1 MAGTC
6 ALPISRDYAVPIR
19 RARGSDTGKRLC
31 GLVVRLCGITAG
43 KGSASDSPSTCD
55 NRYAA
60 EGVDIVRISPPEK
73 PQGYSALGKPEPHLV
88 RDSDNGDKAP
98 AVVTVVT
105 VTEGESEYEWGQLGI
120 PDTRTRLPLGSLPKQ
135 LADFVRA
142 ASESLQVP
150 TDLVFLLMLGVM
162 AAATRGRIMVQP
174 KPHDPGHVEPCALYV
189 AAFMDQGERKTPT
202 LSLVS
207 KPLREA
213 EADLIRESRLK
224 VRQSEETF
232 TRLTD
237 QVKQARGKCVK
248 DPGNVELQAEYDEAQ
263 NSLHNYVPVIAPQ
276 LIGGDITPERIPTVM
291 SEQGGSFALI
301 SDEGG
306 TLKNL
311 AGRYSEGG
319 ANLDAVNQGFSGGAI
334 KVDRQGRERV
344 VIEHAHL
351 VIVLAVQPDVARE
364 IKGNTEM
371 KDRGLLDRFL
381 VTQPQ
386 SLVGERK
393 FRTDPVPA
401 HIADQWNYS
410 IKALVSESTKLLSE
424 GEYRTLTATPDSCS
438 LYEKWWN
445 NTEPRLGAEG
455 DLSQHKGW
463 VSKFEGILPRI
474 AALFAV
480 IENAKAT
487 QVEVG
492 HMEAA
497 LSLWEYSLGQV
508 QFVFGYPVTGSRAKV
523 LAAIKDF
530 GQREFTVREIHRK
543 VKGEAERVKTD
554 LAHLQ
559 GAGYVRHLPMQGTRK
574 DRWEAHPELNK

>member
-1 MAGTC
+1 M
-6 ALPISRDYAVPIR
+6 
-19 RARGSDTGKRLC
+19 RL
-31 GLVVRLCGITAG
+31 A
-43 KGSASDSPSTCD
+43 
-55 NRYAA
+55 
-60 EGVDIVRISPPEK
+60 PPEK
-73 PQGYSALGKPEPHLV
+73 PQGYSEIGRSELITV
-88 RDSDNGDKAP
+88 SDSDNGDKAP
-98 AVVTVVT
+98 AVVTGTETQALGEGDEARSVVT
-105 VTEGESEYEWGQLGI
+105 FGTVTKGESKYEWGELGVS
-120 PDTRTRLPLGSLPKQ
+120 DTRVPLSLNKLPKH
-135 LADFVRA
+135 LAAFVCA

-150 TDLVFLLMLGVM
+150 IDLVFLLMLGTM
-162 AAATRGRIMVQP
+162 AAATRGRIQVQP
-174 KPHDPGHVEPCALYV
+174 KSHDPGHVEPCALYV
-189 AAFMDQGERKTPT
+189 AAFMDPGERKTPT
-202 LSLVS
+202 LNLVT

-213 EADLIRESRLK
+213 ETDLIRESRLS
-224 VRQSEETF
+224 VRQSEETL
-232 TRLTD
+232 TRLAD
-237 QVKQARGKCVK
+237 QVKLARGKCVK
-248 DPGNVELQAEYDEAQ
+248 GPDNVELQAEYDEAQ
-263 NSLHNYVPVIAPQ
+263 NALHNYVPVITPH
-276 LIGGDITPERIPTVM
+276 LIGGDITPERIPTIM
-291 SEQGGSFALI
+291 SEQGGSFALV

-319 ANLDAVNQGFSGGAI
+319 ANLDAVNQGFSGGSI

-371 KDRGLLDRFL
+371 KSRGLLDRFL

-386 SLVGERK
+386 SFVGERK
-393 FRTDPVPA
+393 FRTAPVPA
-401 HIADQWNYS
+401 HVADQWHNS
-410 IKALVSESTKLLSE
+410 ISALVAESTKLLSE

-445 NTEPRLGAEG
+445 DTEPRLGAEG
-455 DLSQHKGW
+455 DLARHKGW

-480 IENAKAT
+480 IESAQAT
-487 QVEVG
+487 QIEVR

-508 QFVFGYPVTGSRAKV
+508 QFVFGYPVTGSTAKV
-523 LAAIKDF
+523 LAAIKDL

-574 DRWEAHPELNK
+574 DRWEAHPELFK